1 MGGPTVTRS
10 LDPACAWKM
19 HREGVASISLPS
31 RSALAKSFDE
41 ETRSYAR
48 IMHSESSRHSVQP
61 TQVRNL
67 QFS

>member
-1 MGGPTVTRS
+1 
-10 LDPACAWKM
+10 M

-31 RSALAKSFDE
+31 GSALAKSFDE

-48 IMHSESSRHSVQP
+48 IMHSESSWHSVHP